1 MEKPQANGRELLCR
15 RLRNWQDS
23 RRSGATTSDLGQS
36 RLRMNRYRIVLT
48 EDRHDDL
55 VQYLDRD
62 LLVGLWPTLRTLVSR
77 DVPADV
83 LVRRCPSGAALGV
96 RENERAAPRP
106 ASGKPGEVSPA
117 VLRAGA
123 VSAGRRPP
131 GSGPVPGRF
140 SRVTAYASTA
150 SRW

>member
-23 RRSGATTSDLGQS
+23 RRSGPTTSDLGQS

-55 VQYLDRD
+55 VQYLDRG

-83 LVRRCPSGAALGV
+83 LVRRCRPEPRSASV
-96 RENERAAPRP
+96 RTNGQHLA
-106 ASGKPGEVSPA
+106 
-117 VLRAGA
+117 
-123 VSAGRRPP
+123 RRP
-131 GSGPVPGRF
+131 GSRA
-140 SRVTAYASTA
+140 R
-150 SRW
+150 